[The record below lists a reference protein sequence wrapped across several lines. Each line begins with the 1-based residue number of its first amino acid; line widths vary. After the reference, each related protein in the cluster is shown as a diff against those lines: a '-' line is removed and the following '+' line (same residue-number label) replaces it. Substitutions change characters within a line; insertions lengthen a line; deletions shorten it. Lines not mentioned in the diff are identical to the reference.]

1 MQFGIFVATKIDDWE
16 LIRDA
21 IDGSGEPDVATGSYG
36 GSVVPAPNDLPP
48 AATAPQ
54 AIGGDVEVLRRLV
67 EGTVRSTGEEFFRS
81 LVRNLSLA
89 LGSPYA
95 LVAEFAGSPSRV
107 RTLAYW
113 GKGAFL
119 DDIEYDLAGTPCEDV
134 ARGELC
140 HHPDSVQQRFPN
152 DRPLAAMGIESYIGV
167 PLFDGQREVLGH
179 LAVFDT
185 APTRDVE
192 RGISILQIFAA
203 RAAAELE
210 RKRAEQM
217 LRTSEQ
223 QFRDLYEEAPIAY
236 IYEDTESRF
245 VSANRAA
252 MNLLGLKPEDVPGT
266 RGLSL
271 IAPTPEMQE
280 RVRREIE
287 ALQAGKERT
296 CIELELRRKDDGRP
310 VWVQWWSKPDPDGK
324 YTRTMI
330 VDITA
335 RVLAEQER
343 NRLAQQNQ
351 YLQEEIKSEYNFE
364 EIIGNAP
371 ALHATLAKLRQVAP
385 TDSTVLI
392 LGETGTGKELVARAI
407 HNISRRKEKPLIK
420 VNCSALPTGLIESEL
435 FGHEKGAFTGATE
448 KRVGRFALADG
459 GTIFLDEIGDIPPEV
474 QVRLLRVLQEHEFEP
489 VGSSKTV
496 RVDVRVIAATNRDL
510 EKAVADGTLRA
521 DLFYRLNVF
530 PIHVPPLRE
539 RREDVPMLAHYFIE
553 KYAAKMGTRVE
564 AVEDET
570 MRGFVAYPWPGN
582 VRELENVIER
592 AVILS
597 SGPTLAVEAHALRAP
612 SAAPATIADVG
623 LTTAAA
629 QPDGAAGDDDSPTL
643 EESQR
648 RHIVRVLEQCHWVV
662 EGPRGAATMLGLHP
676 NTLRSRMK
684 KLGIRRGASLA
695 R

>member
-1 MQFGIFVATKIDDWE
+1 MAASYDASRSDGPTPRAVAD
-16 LIRDA
+16 
-21 IDGSGEPDVATGSYG
+21 
-36 GSVVPAPNDLPP
+36 
-48 AATAPQ
+48 
-54 AIGGDVEVLRRLV
+54 GGDAEVLQRLV

-89 LGSPYA
+89 LGSTYA
-95 LVAEFAGSPSRV
+95 LIAEFAGTPSRV

-113 GKGAFL
+113 GEDRFL

-140 HHPDSVQQRFPN
+140 HHPHGVQQRFPR
-152 DRPLAAMGIESYIGV
+152 DRPLAEMGIESYIGV
-167 PLFDGQREVLGH
+167 PLFDDKGEVLGH
-179 LAVFDT
+179 LAVFHT
-185 APTRDVE
+185 APTRDAE
-192 RGISILQIFAA
+192 RAISIMRIFAA

-210 RKRAEQM
+210 RLRAEQL

-236 IYEDTESRF
+236 VYEDTESRF

-252 MNLLGLKPEDVPGT
+252 MQLLGLAPEDVPGT
-266 RGLSL
+266 LGVSL

-280 RVRREIE
+280 KIRSEIE

-310 VWVQWWSKPDPDGK
+310 VWVQWWSKPDPDGR
-324 YTRTMI
+324 YTRTML

-343 NRLAQQNQ
+343 NRLRQQNQ
-351 YLQEEIKSEYNFE
+351 YLQEEIKSQANFE
-364 EIIGNAP
+364 EIIGNSA
-371 ALHATLAKLRQVAP
+371 ALHGALAKVRQVAP

-392 LGETGTGKELVARAI
+392 LGETGTGKELVARAV
-407 HNISRRKEKPLIK
+407 HDVSRRKDRPFIK
-420 VNCSALPTGLIESEL
+420 VNCSALPTGLTESEL

-448 KRVGRFALADG
+448 KRIGRFALADG

-489 VGSSKTV
+489 VGSSKTM

-510 EKAVADGTLRA
+510 EKAVADGAFRA

-530 PIHVPPLRE
+530 PLHVPPLRD
-539 RREDVPMLAHYFIE
+539 RRGDVPLLTHYFID
-553 KYAAKMGTRVE
+553 KYVAKIGNRVE
-564 AVEDET
+564 TVDHDT
-570 MRGFVAYPWPGN
+570 LQRLVDYPWPGN
-582 VRELENVIER
+582 VRELENVVER

-597 SGPTLAVEAHALRAP
+597 TGRTLTVEAHALRMP
-612 SAAPATIADVG
+612 SQSPADRADGVSPAS
-623 LTTAAA
+623 TRDD
-629 QPDGAAGDDDSPTL
+629 PPHSRAGDDPSTL

-648 RHIVRVLEQCHWVV
+648 HHILRALERCRWVV

-684 KLGIRRGASLA
+684 KLGIRRDA
-695 R
+695 RG

>member
-1 MQFGIFVATKIDDWE
+1 MK
-16 LIRDA
+16 
-21 IDGSGEPDVATGSYG
+21 
-36 GSVVPAPNDLPP
+36 VVPAPNDVPRGD
-48 AATAPQ
+48 ATAPPPI
-54 AIGGDVEVLRRLV
+54 AGDGEVEVLRRLV
-67 EGTVRSTGEEFFRS
+67 EGTMRSTGEEFFRS
-81 LVRNLSLA
+81 LIRNLSLA
-89 LGSPYA
+89 LGSAYA
-95 LVAEFAGSPSRV
+95 LIAEFAGSPSRV

-113 GKGAFL
+113 GKGTFL
-119 DDIEYDLAGTPCEDV
+119 DNLDYDLAGTPCEDV
-134 ARGELC
+134 SRGELC
-140 HHPDSVQQRFPN
+140 HHPAGVQQRFPR
-152 DRPLAAMGIESYIGV
+152 DRPLVDMGIESYIGV
-167 PLFDGQREVLGH
+167 PLFDGRGEVLGH

-185 APTRDVE
+185 APTRDAE
-192 RGISILQIFAA
+192 RGISIMQIFAA

-210 RKRAEQM
+210 RIRAERM

-236 IYEDTESRF
+236 IYEDTSSRF

-252 MNLLGLKPEDVPGT
+252 MTLLGLKPEDVPGT
-266 RGLSL
+266 LGLSL
-271 IAPTPEMQE
+271 IAPTAEMQE
-280 RVRREIE
+280 RVSREIE
-287 ALQAGKERT
+287 ALQQGKERT

-364 EIIGNAP
+364 EIIGNSA
-371 ALHATLAKLRQVAP
+371 ALRGALAALRQVAP
-385 TDSTVLI
+385 TASTVLI

-407 HNISRRKEKPLIK
+407 HNISRRKDKPLIK

-459 GTIFLDEIGDIPPEV
+459 GTIFLDEIGDIPAEV

-510 EKAVADGTLRA
+510 EKAVAEGAFRA

-530 PIHVPPLRE
+530 PVYVPPLRV

-553 KYAAKMGTRVE
+553 KYAAKIGNRVE
-564 AVEDET
+564 AVEDAT
-570 MRGFVAYPWPGN
+570 MHRLVEYPWPGN

-597 SGPTLAVEAHALRAP
+597 SGPTLAVEPHALRPP
-612 SAAPATIADVG
+612 SATATMGDARAT
-623 LTTAAA
+623 TTAA
-629 QPDGAAGDDDSPTL
+629 QVDGVGLDDDSPTL

-648 RHIVRVLEQCHWVV
+648 RHIVQALEHCGWVV

-684 KLGIRRGASLA
+684 KLGIRRSAQPA